1 MKPLKTLNLK
11 HGHFLFPAGNR
22 NRQLVA
28 RQTRRKH
35 CAGHLTVQTDSAPS
49 VVSVNIQTSSL
60 LVHLGVVVAVER
72 VAVTVT
78 CWNTNGKKQ
87 DRE

>member
-11 HGHFLFPAGNR
+11 HGHFLFPAGR
-22 NRQLVA
+22 NRHLVA
-28 RQTRRKH
+28 GQRRRKH

-78 CWNTNGKKQ
+78 RWNTNGEKQ